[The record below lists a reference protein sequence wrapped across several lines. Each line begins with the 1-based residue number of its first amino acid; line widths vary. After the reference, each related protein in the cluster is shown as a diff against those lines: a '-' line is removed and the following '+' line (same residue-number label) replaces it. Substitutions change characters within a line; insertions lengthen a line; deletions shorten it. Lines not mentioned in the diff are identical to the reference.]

1 MGQLPPLCGQ
11 HGNAQALGAYA
22 EGTHDAQQIASLP
35 DLQHSEA
42 TLASIRQFEA
52 GSSVPIGDVVESF

>member
-22 EGTHDAQQIASLP
+22 EGTHDALQIASLP
-35 DLQHSEA
+35 DLAQLNARRRHPE
-42 TLASIRQFEA
+42 TLRPRPQ
-52 GSSVPIGDVVESF
+52 